1 MTIFVPAVGSGTP
14 TGVAGVYD
22 YNSLKQAVQDWNAR
36 SDVGNFIDYF
46 IQRAENRIY
55 WDIFT
60 MNKGSGVKPI
70 EAALNGTIANGMLAL
85 PSGYLGLKYALVSYA
100 GSNTAQLERR
110 NAEFIYTQYPD
121 RNPAGIP
128 GYIAR
133 DGSNFVFGPVP
144 DSAYTITGIYWQR
157 SNQLTIQN
165 STTWM
170 TASIPTILLA
180 ACNAAIAEFNKDAQA
195 IETWV
200 SDYTSQMQ
208 AFLLADRAEEQS
220 GSAFAMVAA

>member
-1 MTIFVPAVGSGTP
+1 MTQFIQPLAPSYPA
-14 TGVAGVYD
+14 GVAGVYD
-22 YNSLKQAVQDWNAR
+22 FNSLKQAVQDWNAR

-70 EAALNGTIANGMLAL
+70 EAALNGTIANGVLAL
-85 PSGYLGLKYALVSYA
+85 PTGYLGLKYALISYA

-133 DGSNFVFGPVP
+133 DGSNFVFGPAP
-144 DSAYTITGIYWQR
+144 DGAYTIAGIYWQR
-157 SNQLTIQN
+157 SPQLTVQN
-165 STTWM
+165 TTTWM
-170 TASIPTILLA
+170 TTSIPTILLA

-195 IETWV
+195 IDTWV

-208 AFLLADRAEEQS
+208 SFLMADRSEEQS

>member
-1 MTIFVPAVGSGTP
+1 MTQFVQPITPGYPA
-14 TGVAGVYD
+14 GVAGVYD
-22 YNSLKQAVQDWNAR
+22 YASLKQAVQDWNAR
-36 SDVGNFIDYF
+36 TDVGNFIDYF

-60 MNKGSGVKPI
+60 MNKGVGVKPI
-70 EAALNGTIANGMLAL
+70 EAALNGTIANGVLAL
-85 PSGYLGLKYALVSYA
+85 PTGYLGLKYALISYA

-133 DGSNFVFGPVP
+133 DGSNFVFGPAP
-144 DSAYTITGIYWQR
+144 DGAYTITGIYWQR
-157 SNQLTIQN
+157 SPQLTVQN
-165 STTWM
+165 TTTWM
-170 TASIPTILLA
+170 TTSIPTILLA

-195 IETWV
+195 IDTWV

-208 AFLLADRAEEQS
+208 SFLMADRSEEQS